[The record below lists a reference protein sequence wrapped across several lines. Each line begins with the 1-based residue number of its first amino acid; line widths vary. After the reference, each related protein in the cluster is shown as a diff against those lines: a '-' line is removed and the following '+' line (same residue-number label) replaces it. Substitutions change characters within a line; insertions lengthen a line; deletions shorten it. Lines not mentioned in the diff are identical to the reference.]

1 MTTTLVSGLVA
12 LALGGMLWGY
22 LRVKSRQ
29 LHWGLYFLDDFGNLS
44 AQLVEREMPERELRS
59 LVALTH
65 YTGTGHI
72 SRYLFSQLLSGRLA
86 SPPSR
91 DAVAAWRKNWSSYNS
106 ATRVLYV
113 RTFYSALR
121 ADSYF
126 AGPVVGTLFRRAVFY
141 LNSDPAE
148 IAKAVDAM
156 ETKILV
162 LGAERAVER
171 EAQRRP
177 DPEPKAEMVTATG
190 Y

>member
-1 MTTTLVSGLVA
+1 MTTSIVSGLVA
-12 LALGGMLWGY
+12 LALGGILWGY

-29 LHWGLYFLDDFGNLS
+29 LHWGLRFLDDFGNL
-44 AQLVEREMPERELRS
+44 ATELVDREMPERELRN
-59 LVALTH
+59 LVALTNF
-65 YTGTGHI
+65 TGTGHI

-91 DAVAAWRKNWSSYNS
+91 DAVSAWRKNWSSYNS
-106 ATRVLYV
+106 ATRILYV

-126 AGPVVGTLFRRAVFY
+126 AGPLIGTAFRRAVFY

-171 EAQRRP
+171 ETQRRV
-177 DPEPKAEMVTATG
+177 DLEPKKELVAVAG